1 MRAEQILTEVNRAA
15 ALLDQ
20 DQRDTFS
27 YVVKNRLYSLPCDTA
42 GGVLGL
48 LAVSL
53 AREIEVSSARAAGT
67 LDQKRALERIVKS
80 AKAIGYRKDL
90 HGSFPAANGA
100 RAVCDGKRAV
110 RIKNAAVPMPDPIP
124 EDLQPLDVDS
134 FFPADRTG
142 CKPCTLPDVAD
153 LRSALKIARA
163 EFDAHYPGRKK
174 PAFLTAWKLTAEDGL
189 EIYVDGQF
197 LLDML
202 EALPGATGT
211 CQARKY
217 GLILFE
223 APDGDGLLC
232 PVHYDPSAETNKYK
246 LLNA

>member
-1 MRAEQILTEVNRAA
+1 MKAEQILTEVNRAA
-15 ALLDQ
+15 ALLDH

-27 YVVKNRLYSLPCDTA
+27 YVVKSRLDSIPFDTA

-53 AREIEVSSARAAGT
+53 SREIGVNAARAAGT

-80 AKAIGYRKDL
+80 ARERGTREEL
-90 HGSFPAANGA
+90 HGSFPAGNGA
-100 RAVCDGKRAV
+100 RAVCDGSRAV
-110 RIKNAAVPMPDPIP
+110 RIKNAAVSMPDPIP
-124 EDLQPLDVDS
+124 EDRKPMDVDKC
-134 FFPADRTG
+134 FPDKAT
-142 CKPCTLPDVAD
+142 CKPCALPDVSD

-163 EFDAHYPGRKK
+163 EFNAAHTGRKK
-174 PAFLTAWKLTAEDGL
+174 PAFLTAWKITSADGL

-202 EALPGATGT
+202 EALPGAVGN
-211 CQARKY
+211 CQGNKY

-232 PVHYDPSAETNKYK
+232 PVRYDPSAETNKYK
-246 LLNA
+246 LLNS